1 MYKITCSPNR
11 NSSRTSSCFEMIYR
25 WCNNVVLYEL
35 DIEEGVQVVF
45 DVEPEFIMNLFN
57 YNLIIYSLFAFKRIV
72 LEKMNKQQYG
82 NSSNSIIFYE
92 YIPKQQPHKYFQ
104 FCSIELTYFKYIKYL
119 ARYCNL
125 INLCLSHSKFRKEI

>member
-1 MYKITCSPNR
+1 M
-11 NSSRTSSCFEMIYR
+11 
-25 WCNNVVLYEL
+25 
-35 DIEEGVQVVF
+35 
-45 DVEPEFIMNLFN
+45 FIMNLFN
-57 YNLIIYSLFAFKRIV
+57 YNLIISSLFAFKRIV

-92 YIPKQQPHKYFQ
+92 YIPKQQPLKYIQ

-119 ARYCNL
+119 ARYYNL